1 MVGSIAKAATTALA
15 VWMLVAFLPEAAA
28 AQRHHK
34 VRSGHSMSR
43 IARHYNVD
51 LFDLAAHN
59 KMRPNDTL
67 RPGKVLTIP
76 PRGVVYVRP
85 GWNLH
90 KIAKRH
96 GVSVRALKRA
106 NRLTKSRGLRAYQRL
121 VLPGYRAAKRRAKR
135 KKKTYDD
142 PEDPGVVKLITR
154 HESASIRLRDAE
166 GNVPREGLEALG
178 RLMTRGEQ
186 DEVDGEHVPKARLA
200 LLLAAI
206 SDHFGGS
213 EIRIVSGWRE
223 AGGYTSRRSRHVHGA
238 ATDIQVDGAS
248 KRAVWNYCRTLKKT
262 GCGFYPRSAFVH
274 VDVRDHNAQ
283 WVDWS
288 RPGQRPRYGTL
299 RGIYGKWV
307 PKHKRRRVGRKI
319 SNPEDVPLEVSV
331 VDDPVLPEGARQADI
346 VALADGD
353 PSS

>member
-1 MVGSIAKAATTALA
+1 MALA
-15 VWMLVAFLPEAAA
+15 VWMLSSLLPGAAA
-28 AQRHHK
+28 AQRHHT
-34 VRSGHSMSR
+34 VRPGHSMSR

-51 LFDLAAHN
+51 PFDLAAHN
-59 KMRPNDTL
+59 DMRPDDTL

-85 GWNLH
+85 GWSLN

-106 NRLTKSRGLRAYQRL
+106 NRLKKARGLRAYQRL
-121 VLPGYRAAKRRAKR
+121 VLPGHRAVKKGAKKA
-135 KKKTYDD
+135 KKKDYGD
-142 PEDPGVVKLITR
+142 PGDPGVVKLTTR
-154 HESASIRLRDAE
+154 DESASIRLRDAE

-178 RLMTRGEQ
+178 RLMTGGDG
-186 DEVDGEHVPKARLA
+186 DEVDDEHVPEARLA

-213 EIRIVSGWRE
+213 EIRIVSGWRD

-238 ATDIQVDGAS
+238 ATDIQVEGAP

-262 GCGFYPRSAFVH
+262 GCGFYPRSVFVH